1 MTELQDKNP
10 HQNQPVLFTGEKLES
25 AKAAMILIHGRGS
38 TAEEIL
44 TLSSEFMHPGFLY
57 AAPQALR
64 NTWYPY
70 SFLYPI
76 EENEPGL
83 SSGLNVIDKL
93 VNKLLKAG
101 FQSKKIILLGFSQG
115 ACLTLEYAARNAK
128 RYGGVIG
135 FSGGLIG
142 DKINRKNYK
151 GSFEQTPVFL
161 GCSDVDPH
169 IPKERVDETELI
181 IKNMEGDVTKR
192 IYKNMGHT
200 VNTDEISFVQNLIKS
215 LID

>member
-1 MTELQDKNP
+1 MSELRNNP
-10 HQNQPVLFTGEKLES
+10 HQNQPVLFTGEKIET

-38 TAEEIL
+38 TAKEIL
-44 TLSSEFMHPGFLY
+44 TLSNEFTHTGFLF
-57 AAPQALR
+57 AAPQALG

-70 SFLYPI
+70 SFLYPL

-83 SSGLNVIDKL
+83 SSGLYVIDEL
-93 VNKLLKAG
+93 VNNLLKAG
-101 FQSKKIILLGFSQG
+101 ISLKHIMLLGFSQG
-115 ACLTLEYAARNAK
+115 ACLILEYAARNAK

-169 IPKERVDETELI
+169 IPIKRVEETEVI
-181 IKNMEGDVTKR
+181 IKNMEGDVTMR

-200 VNTDEISFVQNLIKS
+200 INTDEINFVRNLIKN
-215 LID
+215 LND